1 VVCFL
6 FLYWSAS
13 LLLGWLLTCRDPL
26 GSSNGRGPR
35 CAGWFADYLV
45 DQGVKEDEVRSV
57 VLEGGIKGWVKGG
70 EEYVAFMDGFDPKA
84 W

>member
-1 VVCFL
+1 MREL
-6 FLYWSAS
+6 E
-13 LLLGWLLTCRDPL
+13 LTFT
-26 GSSNGRGPR
+26 GSSSGRGPR

-45 DQGVKEDEVRSV
+45 DQGVNEDEVRSV

-70 EEYVAFMDGFDPKA
+70 KEYIEYMDGYDAKA

>member
-1 VVCFL
+1 MAFYCGMF
-6 FLYWSAS
+6 APPGK
-13 LLLGWLLTCRDPL
+13 LLLTPS

-35 CAGWFADYLV
+35 CAGWFADYLD
-45 DQGVKEDEVRSV
+45 DQGIKEDEVRSV

-70 EEYVAFMDGFDPKA
+70 KPYIEYMDGYDAKS